1 MQGSLLAGSRLNII
15 DENHYA
21 GSPDNLYRACLHIN
35 GVPKTWKYIL
45 TQFSD
50 KRIAQNLNTINKER
64 IVNLILHEVLM
75 KGFRL
80 VQILMEITVR
90 RVREHSSTRKPIS
103 FIRYFFHKKL
113 IFGMQTIN
121 EKMIQ
126 NLKPIID
133 GK

>member
-1 MQGSLLAGSRLNII
+1 
-15 DENHYA
+15 
-21 GSPDNLYRACLHIN
+21 LYHACLQIN
-35 GVPKTWKYIL
+35 GIPKTWKYIL
-45 TQFSD
+45 TQFST
-50 KRIAQNLNTINKER
+50 KIIAQNQNTIDKER
-64 IVNLILHEVLM
+64 IINLILHEVLM

-90 RVREHSSTRKPIS
+90 KMREQGSTRKPMS

-126 NLKPIID
+126 V
-133 GK
+133 